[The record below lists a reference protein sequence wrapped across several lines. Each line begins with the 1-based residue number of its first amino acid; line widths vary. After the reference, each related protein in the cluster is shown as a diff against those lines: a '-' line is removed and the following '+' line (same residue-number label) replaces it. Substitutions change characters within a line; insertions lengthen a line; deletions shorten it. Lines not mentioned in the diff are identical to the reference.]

1 MVPRILYVED
11 DPTIAQVI
19 SVSLTDEG
27 FGVTLAATGA
37 TGIELAATT
46 EFELAIVDLR
56 LPDISGLDVVQQ
68 IRNSTDI
75 PIVILTAFGDTQ
87 SVVAG
92 LESGADDF
100 LSKPIATQELAA
112 RLRAILRRVS
122 SEIEDETQTN
132 ISVGLLEMNTR
143 THSASVSGEPLNL
156 TKTEFEVLREL
167 MIRFPDVVTR
177 MNLLERVW
185 GYDYL
190 GDSRLVDMQIYRL
203 RQKLEAHGFKDK
215 LITVRGVGFQLE
227 E

>member
-1 MVPRILYVED
+1 MSSRILYVED

-19 SVSLTDEG
+19 SVSLSDEG
-27 FGVTLAATGA
+27 FDVTLAENGA
-37 TGIELAATT
+37 TGISLAKDR
-46 EFELAIVDLR
+46 EFDLAIVDLR
-56 LPDISGLDVVQQ
+56 LPDVSGLDVVRE
-68 IRNSTDI
+68 IRKTTDI
-75 PIVILTAFGDTQ
+75 PIVIFTAFGDTQ

-100 LSKPIATQELAA
+100 LSKPIASLELAA
-112 RLRAILRRVS
+112 RLRAILRRTES
-122 SEIEDETQTN
+122 HHGEDTPDQL
-132 ISVGLLEMNTR
+132 SVGSLEMNLR
-143 THSASVSGEPLNL
+143 THSASVNGTPVHL

-167 MIRFPDVVTR
+167 MSRFPEVVTR

-203 RQKLEAHGFKDK
+203 RQKLEEHGHKDK
-215 LITVRGVGFQLE
+215 LVTVRGVGFQLE

>member
-1 MVPRILYVED
+1 MSSRILYVED

-19 SVSLTDEG
+19 SVSLSDEG
-27 FGVTLAATGA
+27 FDVTLAENGA
-37 TGIELAATT
+37 TGISLAKDR
-46 EFELAIVDLR
+46 EFDLAIVDLR
-56 LPDISGLDVVQQ
+56 LPDVSGLDVVRE
-68 IRNSTDI
+68 IRKTTDI
-75 PIVILTAFGDTQ
+75 PIVIFTAFGDTQ

-100 LSKPIATQELAA
+100 LSKPIASLELAA
-112 RLRAILRRVS
+112 RLRAILRRTES
-122 SEIEDETQTN
+122 NHGEDTPDQL
-132 ISVGLLEMNTR
+132 SVGSLEMNLR
-143 THSASVSGEPLNL
+143 THSASVNGTPLQL

-167 MIRFPDVVTR
+167 MSRFPEVVTR

-203 RQKLEAHGFKDK
+203 RQKLEERGHKDK
-215 LITVRGVGFQLE
+215 LVTVRGVGFQLE

>member
-1 MVPRILYVED
+1 VSSRILYVED

-19 SVSLTDEG
+19 SVSLSDEG
-27 FGVTLAATGA
+27 FDVTLAENGSI
-37 TGIELAATT
+37 GIAIAKERQFDLV
-46 EFELAIVDLR
+46 IVDLR
-56 LPDISGLDVVQQ
+56 LPDISGLDVVRE
-68 IRNSTDI
+68 IRRTTDV
-75 PIVILTAFGDTQ
+75 PIVIFTAFGDTQ

-100 LSKPIATQELAA
+100 LSKPIASLELAA
-112 RLRAILRRVS
+112 RLRAILRRTESS
-122 SEIEDETQTN
+122 SEDDTQDHLA
-132 ISVGLLEMNTR
+132 VGSLEMNLR
-143 THSASVSGEPLNL
+143 THSATVNGSTLQL

-167 MIRFPDVVTR
+167 MARSPEVVTR

-203 RQKLEAHGFKDK
+203 RQKLEEHGHKDK
-215 LITVRGVGFQLE
+215 LVTVRGVGFQLE

>member
-1 MVPRILYVED
+1 VSSRILYVED

-19 SVSLTDEG
+19 SVSLSDEG
-27 FGVTLAATGA
+27 FDVTLAENGA
-37 TGIELAATT
+37 TGISLAKDR
-46 EFELAIVDLR
+46 EFDLAIVDLR
-56 LPDISGLDVVQQ
+56 LPDVSGLDVVRE
-68 IRNSTDI
+68 IRKTTDI
-75 PIVILTAFGDTQ
+75 PIVVFTAFGDTQ

-100 LSKPIATQELAA
+100 LSKPIASLELAA
-112 RLRAILRRVS
+112 RLRAILRRTDS
-122 SEIEDETQTN
+122 QHGEDTPDQL
-132 ISVGLLEMNTR
+132 SVGSLEMNLR
-143 THSASVSGEPLNL
+143 THSASVNGTPVHL

-167 MIRFPDVVTR
+167 MSRFPEVVTR

-203 RQKLEAHGFKDK
+203 RQKLEEHGHKDK
-215 LITVRGVGFQLE
+215 LVTVRGVGFQLE

>member
-1 MVPRILYVED
+1 VSSRILYVED

-19 SVSLTDEG
+19 SVSLSDEG
-27 FGVTLAATGA
+27 FDVTLAENGA
-37 TGIELAATT
+37 TGISLAKDR
-46 EFELAIVDLR
+46 EFDLAIVDLR
-56 LPDISGLDVVQQ
+56 LPDVSGLDVVRE
-68 IRNSTDI
+68 IRKTTDI
-75 PIVILTAFGDTQ
+75 PIVIFTAFGDTQ

-100 LSKPIATQELAA
+100 LSKPIASLELAA
-112 RLRAILRRVS
+112 RLRAILRRTDS
-122 SEIEDETQTN
+122 QHGEDTPDQL
-132 ISVGLLEMNTR
+132 SVGSLEMNLR
-143 THSASVSGEPLNL
+143 THSASVNGTPVHL

-167 MIRFPDVVTR
+167 MSRFPEVVTR

-203 RQKLEAHGFKDK
+203 RQKLEEHGHKDK
-215 LITVRGVGFQLE
+215 LVTVRGVGFQLE

>member
-1 MVPRILYVED
+1 MSSRILYVED

-19 SVSLTDEG
+19 SVSLSDEG
-27 FGVTLAATGA
+27 FDVTLAENGA
-37 TGIELAATT
+37 TGISLAKDR
-46 EFELAIVDLR
+46 EFDLAIVDLR
-56 LPDISGLDVVQQ
+56 LPDVSGLDVVRE
-68 IRNSTDI
+68 IRKTTDI
-75 PIVILTAFGDTQ
+75 PIVIFTAFGDTQ

-100 LSKPIATQELAA
+100 LSKPIASLELAA
-112 RLRAILRRVS
+112 RLRAILRRTDS
-122 SEIEDETQTN
+122 QHGEDTPDQL
-132 ISVGLLEMNTR
+132 SVGSLEMNLR
-143 THSASVSGEPLNL
+143 THSASVNGTPVHL

-167 MIRFPDVVTR
+167 MGRFPEVVTR

-203 RQKLEAHGFKDK
+203 RQKLEEHGHKDK
-215 LITVRGVGFQLE
+215 LVTVRGVGFQLE

>member
-1 MVPRILYVED
+1 MSSRILYVED

-19 SVSLTDEG
+19 SVSLSDEG
-27 FGVTLAATGA
+27 FDVTLAENGSI
-37 TGIELAATT
+37 GIAIAKER
-46 EFELAIVDLR
+46 EFDLVIVDLR
-56 LPDISGLDVVQQ
+56 LPDISGLDVVRE
-68 IRNSTDI
+68 IRRTTDV
-75 PIVILTAFGDTQ
+75 PIVIFTAFGDTQ

-100 LSKPIATQELAA
+100 LSKPIASLELAA
-112 RLRAILRRVS
+112 RLRAILRRTES
-122 SEIEDETQTN
+122 NSGDETQDHLA
-132 ISVGLLEMNTR
+132 VGSLEMNLR
-143 THSASVSGEPLNL
+143 THSATVNGSTLQL

-167 MIRFPDVVTR
+167 MARSPEVVTR

-203 RQKLEAHGFKDK
+203 RQKLEEHGHKDK
-215 LITVRGVGFQLE
+215 LVTVRGVGFHLE

>member
-1 MVPRILYVED
+1 VVPRILYVED